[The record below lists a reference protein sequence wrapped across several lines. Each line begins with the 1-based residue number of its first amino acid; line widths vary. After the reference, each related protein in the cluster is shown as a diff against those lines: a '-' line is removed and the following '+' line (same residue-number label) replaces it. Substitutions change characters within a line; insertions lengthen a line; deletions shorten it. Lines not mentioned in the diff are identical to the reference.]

1 MVKLT
6 KRIMDQTPFPAS
18 GQVLVRDLELRGFAL
33 RVTRG
38 SKSFVLEKRIRG
50 RMRRFTL
57 GPYGPLT
64 VEQAR
69 VLASTRIGEI
79 ARGEDPAEIRQTRIH
94 EPTFADLTGW
104 YEQRHLPRKRSARDD
119 RSMLATHLKDFCARK
134 LSDITRNDVVLLH
147 GSIGTSAPYRA
158 NRVVA
163 LLRKMF
169 NLAKDWGLFAGEN
182 PATRIQFFKEV
193 SRDRFLHPDELP
205 RVFAAIAEE
214 PDIRV
219 RAAFLTALLTGARRE
234 EVLTMRWEDINWKR
248 AEWRI
253 PYTKADRPHV
263 LPLVK
268 PLLTMLKQLP
278 RDSENAYVY
287 SGRNGLG
294 HRVNMKRAWQR
305 IRTKAGVTDVRFHDL
320 RRTMGSWL
328 ASSGESLQ
336 LIGKVLN
343 HSSVS
348 TTAIYARLDLN
359 PVRQAL
365 ERNADKML
373 NVGESGKS
381 VIIRNIPE
389 TAKSKYGFNCR
400 TFEISEYK
408 WRADDSA
415 EKEF

>member
-6 KRIMDQTPFPAS
+6 KRIIDQTPFPAS
-18 GQVLVRDLELRGFAL
+18 GQVLVRDSELRGFAL

-38 SKSFVLEKRIRG
+38 SKSFVLEKRIHG

-69 VLASTRIGEI
+69 ILASTRIGEI

-94 EPTFADLTGW
+94 EPIFGDLTEW
-104 YEQRHLPRKRSARDD
+104 YEQRHLPRKRSAPDD
-119 RSMLATHLKDFCARK
+119 RSMLAMHLKEFRARK
-134 LSDITRNDVVLLH
+134 LSDITRNDVVVLH
-147 GSIGTSAPYRA
+147 GTIGKTAPYRA

-169 NLAKDWGLFAGEN
+169 NLAKDWGLMSGDN

-205 RVFAAIAEE
+205 RFFAAIAEE
-214 PDIRV
+214 SDIRV
-219 RAAFLTALLTGARRE
+219 RAAFLTALLTGARRQ
-234 EVLTMRWEDINWKR
+234 EVLTMRWDDLSLER

-253 PYTKADRPHV
+253 PLTKAGRPHV
-263 LPLVK
+263 LPLVS
-268 PLLTMLKQLP
+268 PLLSLLKQLP
-278 RDSENAYVY
+278 RQSGNSYVF
-287 SGRNGLG
+287 SGQNGVG

-305 IRTKAGVTDVRFHDL
+305 IQIKAQISDVRIHDL
-320 RRTMGSWL
+320 RRTVGSWL
-328 ASSGESLQ
+328 ASSGESLS

-343 HSSVS
+343 HCSVN
-348 TTAIYARLDLN
+348 TTAIYARLNLD

-365 ERNADKML
+365 ERNAAKML
-373 NVGESGKS
+373 STTDPYVHHTISMPESKKLPSQIAGS
-381 VIIRNIPE
+381 HDE
-389 TAKSKYGFNCR
+389 CR
-400 TFEISEYK
+400 T
-408 WRADDSA
+408 RSA
-415 EKEF
+415 STA

>member
-1 MVKLT
+1 MSKLT
-6 KRIMDQTPFPAS
+6 KRIIDQTAFPAS
-18 GQVLVRDLELRGFAL
+18 GQVLVRDSELRGFAL

-69 VLASTRIGEI
+69 MLASTRIGEI
-79 ARGEDPAEIRQTRIH
+79 ARGEDPAEIRHTRIH
-94 EPTFADLTGW
+94 EPTFADLTEW

-119 RSMLATHLKDFCARK
+119 RSMLAMHLTEFRARK
-134 LSDITRNDVVLLH
+134 LSDITRNDIVVLH
-147 GSIGTSAPYRA
+147 GAIGKTAPYRA

-214 PDIRV
+214 SDIRV

-234 EVLTMRWEDINWKR
+234 EVLTMRWENLNLER

-253 PYTKADRPHV
+253 PHTKADRPHV

-268 PLLTMLKQLP
+268 PLVTMLKQLP
-278 RDSENAYVY
+278 RESEHAYVY
-287 SGRNGLG
+287 SGRNGSG

-305 IRTKAGVTDVRFHDL
+305 IRAKAGLTDVRFHDL
-320 RRTMGSWL
+320 RRTTGSWL
-328 ASSGESLQ
+328 ASSGESLSV
-336 LIGKVLN
+336 IGKVLN

-348 TTAIYARLDLN
+348 TTAIYARMNLN
-359 PVRQAL
+359 PIRQAL
-365 ERNADKML
+365 ERNAAKML
-373 NVGESGKS
+373 N
-381 VIIRNIPE
+381 
-389 TAKSKYGFNCR
+389 TADQYVCTDLHR
-400 TFEISEYK
+400 
-408 WRADDSA
+408 
-415 EKEF
+415 

>member
-1 MVKLT
+1 MIYSSGAYTEGSKTMLKLT
-6 KRIMDQTPFPAS
+6 KRVIDLTPVPAS
-18 GQVLVRDLELRGFAL
+18 GQILVRDCELRGFAL

-38 SKSFVLEKRIRG
+38 SKSFVLEKRIHG

-69 VLASTRIGEI
+69 MLASTRIGEI

-94 EPTFADLTGW
+94 EPTFADLTEW

-119 RSMLATHLKDFCARK
+119 RSMLATHLIEFRARK
-134 LSDITRNDVVLLH
+134 LSDISRNDIVVLH
-147 GSIGTSAPYRA
+147 GEIGKSAPYRA

-169 NLAKDWGLFAGEN
+169 NLAKDWGLMSGNN

-214 PDIRV
+214 SDIRV

-234 EVLTMRWEDINWKR
+234 EVLTMRWEDLNLER

-253 PYTKADRPHV
+253 PHTKADRPHV
-263 LPLVK
+263 LPLVR
-268 PLLTMLKQLP
+268 PLLSVLKHLS
-278 RDSENAYVY
+278 REAGNAYVY
-287 SGRNGLG
+287 SGRNGSG

-305 IRTKAGVTDVRFHDL
+305 IRTKAGVTDVRFQDL

-328 ASSGESLQ
+328 ASSGESLL

-343 HSSVS
+343 HSSVT
-348 TTAIYARLDLN
+348 TTAIYARLNLD

-365 ERNADKML
+365 ELNAAKML
-373 NVGESGKS
+373 RTTGLHTPTS
-381 VIIRNIPE
+381 V
-389 TAKSKYGFNCR
+389 AH
-400 TFEISEYK
+400 
-408 WRADDSA
+408 DSA
-415 EKEF
+415 IIASPVEDILRE

>member
-1 MVKLT
+1 MPKLT
-6 KRIMDQTPFPAS
+6 KRIIDQTAFPTS
-18 GQVLVRDLELRGFAL
+18 GQALVRDSELRGFAL
-33 RVTRG
+33 RITRG

-69 VLASTRIGEI
+69 ALASTRIGEI

-94 EPTFADLTGW
+94 APTFTDLTEW

-119 RSMLATHLKDFCARK
+119 RSMLTMHLKEFRARK
-134 LSDITRNDVVLLH
+134 LLDITRNDIVLLH
-147 GSIGTSAPYRA
+147 AGIGRSAPYRA

-169 NLAKDWGLFAGEN
+169 NLAKDWGLMLGDN

-214 PDIRV
+214 PDICV
-219 RAAFLTALLTGARRE
+219 RAAFFTALLTGARRE
-234 EVLTMRWEDINWKR
+234 EVLTMRWEDINLGR

-253 PYTKADRPHV
+253 PHTKADRPHI

-268 PLLTMLKQLP
+268 PLLIMLQQLP
-278 RDSENAYVY
+278 RATENLYVF
-287 SGRNGLG
+287 SGRNGSG
-294 HRVNMKRAWQR
+294 HRVNMKRAWKR

-320 RRTMGSWL
+320 RRTIGSWL

-348 TTAIYARLDLN
+348 TTAIYARLDMN

-365 ERNADKML
+365 ERNASRML
-373 NVGESGKS
+373 DVGEAGGTA
-381 VIIRNIPE
+381 IIR
-389 TAKSKYGFNCR
+389 K
-400 TFEISEYK
+400 ISESYQ
-408 WRADDSA
+408 DQLTHSS
-415 EKEF
+415 

>member
-1 MVKLT
+1 MPKLT
-6 KRIMDQTPFPAS
+6 KRIIGQTAFPAC
-18 GQVLVRDLELRGFAL
+18 GQVLVRDSELRGFAL

-38 SKSFVLEKRIRG
+38 SKSFVLEKRIHG

-69 VLASTRIGEI
+69 LLASTRIGEI
-79 ARGEDPAEIRQTRIH
+79 AHGQDPAEIRQTRIH
-94 EPTFADLTGW
+94 EPTFADLTEW

-119 RSMLATHLKDFCARK
+119 RSMLTMYLKEFRARK

-147 GSIGTSAPYRA
+147 GVIGKSAPYRA

-169 NLAKDWGLFAGEN
+169 NLARDWGLFAGEN
-182 PATRIQFFKEV
+182 PATRIQFFREI

-214 PDIRV
+214 PDVFV

-234 EVLTMRWEDINWKR
+234 EVLTMRWEDLNFER

-253 PYTKADRPHV
+253 PRTKADRPHV
-263 LPLVK
+263 LPLVR
-268 PLLTMLKQLP
+268 PLVTILKQLP
-278 RDSENAYVY
+278 RESENGYIY
-287 SGRNGLG
+287 SGRNGSG

-305 IRTKAGVTDVRFHDL
+305 IRAKAGVTDVRFHDL
-320 RRTMGSWL
+320 RRTVGSWL
-328 ASSGESLQ
+328 ASSGESLV

-343 HSSVS
+343 HTSMS
-348 TTAIYARLDLN
+348 TTAIYARLNLD

-365 ERNADKML
+365 ERNARKML
-373 NVGESGKS
+373 DVGKAEKS
-381 VIIRNIPE
+381 ADVR
-389 TAKSKYGFNCR
+389 
-400 TFEISEYK
+400 EISENLECGTSSQSSNHV
-408 WRADDSA
+408 RSA
-415 EKEF
+415 IDIPY